1 MESGTPQPAY
11 AYYVVPVEPR
21 KRKQCGGCCCLMTL
35 AIFLLCFFLI
45 PRTPSVWLKAN
56 SLKITGDYMSGTF
69 SFQNNDYYKVEWSK
83 AEIDMY
89 WVPISGSYVFASC
102 SEDPNTTCES
112 DLFID
117 GMCAIKIGQFE
128 KGKNFVTEAKSTKNE
143 DFQLNTPTSQE
154 QACMANMVTSA
165 VKWGAARLVTRG
177 HVSNKGQGEIKV
189 SDAFYYYY
197 HSS

>member
-1 MESGTPQPAY
+1 
-11 AYYVVPVEPR
+11 
-21 KRKQCGGCCCLMTL
+21 
-35 AIFLLCFFLI
+35 
-45 PRTPSVWLKAN
+45 
-56 SLKITGDYMSGTF
+56 
-69 SFQNNDYYKVEWSK
+69 
-83 AEIDMY
+83 MY
-89 WVPISGSYVFASC
+89 WVPISGSYVVASC

-177 HVSNKGQGEIKV
+177 HVSNKVRILKCYDPHV
-189 SDAFYYYY
+189 PKKFCKYIWLMI
-197 HSS
+197 SSSTIAAPFARRARVKSRSLTPFITTTTPPRG